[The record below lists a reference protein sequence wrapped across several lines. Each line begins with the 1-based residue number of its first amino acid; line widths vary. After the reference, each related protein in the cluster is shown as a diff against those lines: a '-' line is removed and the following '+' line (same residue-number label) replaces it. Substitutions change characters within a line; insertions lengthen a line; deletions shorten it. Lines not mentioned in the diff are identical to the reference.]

1 MLRAPTM
8 YCEEDY
14 PMTNVNNAVKTK
26 LVATGAAFGDSRRT
40 TLGGL
45 GKDGTYGTATNPASI
60 ASLKAE
66 VVEKFKPKTM
76 SKAEVLAMLEDKAT
90 TLAAHSRTTGIPVEK
105 EGLAYQAHALREAI
119 RLLNGGK

>member
-40 TLGGL
+40 
-45 GKDGTYGTATNPASI
+45 SI

-66 VVEKFKPKTM
+66 VVEKFQPKPM
-76 SKAEVLAMLEDKAT
+76 SKAEVLAALEDKAT